1 MVFFLLL
8 HKNQVILFILASG
21 FQLELLDINL
31 MLQDTCAISDEAFL
45 KFLNVNKNES
55 YTYALKLVRNFA
67 LIIDNY
73 R

>member
-1 MVFFLLL
+1 
-8 HKNQVILFILASG
+8 
-21 FQLELLDINL
+21 

-45 KFLNVNKNES
+45 KFLNVNKNDS
-55 YTYALKLVRNFA
+55 YTYALKLVRNFS